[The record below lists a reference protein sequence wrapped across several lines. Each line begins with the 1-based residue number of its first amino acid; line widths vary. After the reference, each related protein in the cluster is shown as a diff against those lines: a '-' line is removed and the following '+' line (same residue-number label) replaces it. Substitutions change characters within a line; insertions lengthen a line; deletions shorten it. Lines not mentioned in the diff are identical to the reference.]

1 MNNEFFVKLGI
12 SLLLGFLIG
21 IDRELKHK
29 PIGMKTFV
37 VISVASCLITIVSI
51 ESAQRYAIP
60 GQTNMDPLRLA
71 AQIVSG
77 VGFIG
82 AGVILRRQNDVI
94 SGLTTAAMVWSASGL
109 GIASGAGFYKEAVT
123 AVLLIIVV
131 VNLLPFIIR
140 LFGPDKLKEHDLSI
154 YIKVE
159 QNDEI
164 HALIDRI
171 SNELVR
177 VKHIKVKD
185 LGEGYQQLELAA
197 SSHSKMRIT
206 AIYYRIKQLPHVH
219 EVEVVDIRF

>member
-1 MNNEFFVKLGI
+1 MANEFFVKLGI
-12 SLLLGFLIG
+12 SLLLGFLLG
-21 IDRELKHK
+21 VDRELKHK
-29 PIGMKTFV
+29 PLGMKTMM

-51 ESAQRYAIP
+51 ESTQRFAIL
-60 GQTNMDPLRLA
+60 GHTNMDPLRLA

-94 SGLTTAAMVWSASGL
+94 SGLTTAAMVWSASGI

-123 AVLLIIVV
+123 AVVLINVV
-131 VNLLPFIIR
+131 VILFPMIIN

-164 HALIDRI
+164 HALINRL
-171 SNELVR
+171 SNEFLR

-185 LGEGYQQLELAA
+185 LGENYQQLELAVSA
-197 SSHSKMRIT
+197 PRKMRIT
-206 AIYYRIKQLPHVH
+206 TIYYIIKQLPHVH